1 MHGLD
6 WPHERWSLTD
16 SFESDPLLTT
26 TSSHTVDE
34 APFSAGSH
42 EPATHAAIR
51 SHYPDRPT
59 SVVAAVRAL
68 LSRGWIES
76 AVMLAEATLNDGV
89 PEGLAAE
96 LRCTL
101 IAPLITSGHTAEA
114 IAIADRVLAVPDL
127 ATTTFDDTAAGRMLA
142 LVLQGDFASDHA
154 SKVLQEPDRTCH
166 GQARTAIALT
176 GLAHLEWSAG
186 NVAGALCWGRRAATC
201 AASVKS
207 ADWRWYPPLMMAE
220 MLGELGE
227 FDDAEKILRQ
237 ARAEIDQF
245 GLTMHAAQADLIR
258 ARLLL
263 RAGRQTAARLTAEAC
278 LSSALELG
286 TWRVVPSAES
296 VLALIAFRS
305 GDAALARSYLRRCR
319 ETSTYEQGSAAR
331 SARDEWIQLLV
342 HTSKED
348 PSSIEALLH
357 TNLLHRPALFVE
369 EPGAAAWFVRVAMD
383 VGDEKIAIKAI
394 EAAQAV
400 ANANIGTPAVA
411 TGALHAR
418 SLFERNLDGLLD
430 VISEYGDAWARE
442 TAIEDLRALLGGGV
456 RSSDWPDSRNVAE
469 SGRNDS
475 ANAKNTDGL
484 PGKAEF
490 IPPELT
496 ETERAIAELVS
507 QGLTNRQIAHR
518 VFLSPHTVN
527 YHLRRIFRKLGINSR
542 VELAS
547 QERYAV
553 RREIRSSG
561 RHGSS

>member
-176 GLAHLEWSAG
+176 GLATSR
-186 NVAGALCWGRRAATC
+186 VVGRQCRWRA
-201 AASVKS
+201 V
-207 ADWRWYPPLMMAE
+207 
-220 MLGELGE
+220 LGE
-227 FDDAEKILRQ
+227 
-237 ARAEIDQF
+237 
-245 GLTMHAAQADLIR
+245 
-258 ARLLL
+258 
-263 RAGRQTAARLTAEAC
+263 AGRDLRGVREIC
-278 LSSALELG
+278 G
-286 TWRVVPSAES
+286 
-296 VLALIAFRS
+296 LALV
-305 GDAALARSYLRRCR
+305 
-319 ETSTYEQGSAAR
+319 SAADDG
-331 SARDEWIQLLV
+331 RDV
-342 HTSKED
+342 GRVGRVRRRRED
-348 PSSIEALLH
+348 PAPGPRG
-357 TNLLHRPALFVE
+357 NRPV
-369 EPGAAAWFVRVAMD
+369 WVD
-383 VGDEKIAIKAI
+383 
-394 EAAQAV
+394 
-400 ANANIGTPAVA
+400 
-411 TGALHAR
+411 HAR
-418 SLFERNLDGLLD
+418 ST
-430 VISEYGDAWARE
+430 S
-442 TAIEDLRALLGGGV
+442 
-456 RSSDWPDSRNVAE
+456 
-469 SGRNDS
+469 
-475 ANAKNTDGL
+475 
-484 PGKAEF
+484 
-490 IPPELT
+490 
-496 ETERAIAELVS
+496 
-507 QGLTNRQIAHR
+507 
-518 VFLSPHTVN
+518 
-527 YHLRRIFRKLGINSR
+527 
-542 VELAS
+542 
-547 QERYAV
+547 
-553 RREIRSSG
+553 
-561 RHGSS
+561 